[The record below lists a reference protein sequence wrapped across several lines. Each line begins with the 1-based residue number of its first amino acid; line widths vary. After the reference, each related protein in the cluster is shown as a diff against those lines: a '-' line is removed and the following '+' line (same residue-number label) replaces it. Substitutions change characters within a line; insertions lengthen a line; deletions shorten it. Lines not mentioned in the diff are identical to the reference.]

1 MFDSWKKWVRHFTKL
16 TFLFF
21 PKIYFLIYFTYYF
34 QKSLSDAFLSF
45 QKHFCVYC
53 VFFFKNVFRSRS
65 IRLFPENSLK
75 SFDKRGDGE
84 QKSPRE
90 GFQLQGGFTALS
102 FHFYRGGQSPYIFF
116 QSGFSRTLRFKNP
129 FLRGE
134 GAVFYN
140 RLLIIGKIL

>member
-1 MFDSWKKWVRHFTKL
+1 MVF
-16 TFLFF
+16 
-21 PKIYFLIYFTYYF
+21 F
-34 QKSLSDAFLSF
+34 QKR
-45 QKHFCVYC
+45 
-53 VFFFKNVFRSRS
+53 FRSPFV
-65 IRLFPENSLK
+65 RLFPENSLT

-90 GFQLQGGFTALS
+90 GSQLQGGFTARS
-102 FHFYRGGQSPYIFF
+102 FHFYRGGQSPCIFF
-116 QSGFSRTLRFKNP
+116 QSGFSRTLRFENP